1 MFVVKESIRCRS
13 YLTKS
18 AVVIQSLP
26 TSRKR
31 AVIKELNEKRKK
43 LIIKEKIYEHLHF
56 NFWRNHI

>member
-31 AVIKELNEKRKK
+31 AVIKKLNEKRKK
-43 LIIKEKIYEHLHF
+43 LIIKEKML
-56 NFWRNHI
+56 

>member
-31 AVIKELNEKRKK
+31 AVIKKLNEKRKK
-43 LIIKEKIYEHLHF
+43 LIIKEKIL
-56 NFWRNHI
+56 